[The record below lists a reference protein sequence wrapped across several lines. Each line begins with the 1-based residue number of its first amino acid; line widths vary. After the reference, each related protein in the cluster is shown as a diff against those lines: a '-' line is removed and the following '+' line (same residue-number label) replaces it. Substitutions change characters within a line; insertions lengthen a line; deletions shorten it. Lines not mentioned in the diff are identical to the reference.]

1 MLTMT
6 RMSGLKGLTDGS
18 QTYTKIAALVK
29 GNIDKNGNESRESVR
44 NNNEV
49 KRNKETIEIG

>member
-1 MLTMT
+1 MT
-6 RMSGLKGLTDGS
+6 RMSGLKGLRDGS
-18 QTYTKIAALVK
+18 QIYTKRAALVK

-49 KRNKETIEIG
+49 KRKKETTEKG